1 MSRSLNKVT
10 LIGNLGNDPEVRSTT
25 GGNRVATFSLAT
37 SRSWNDASG
46 TKQEKTEWHRCVVW
60 NTKSS
65 QLADIVEKY
74 VKKGDKLYVEGRIE
88 YRQWQDKDGQT
99 RYSTEINV
107 RELIMLGG
115 GSGGGRSGADADSE
129 AANGTR
135 ARAGSAAKAK
145 AGGGDDFEDFPG
157 ALADED
163 DDLPF
168 CRRVSGKRTG
178 GAPAK
183 ERHPFSFSGVS
194 RSVRGQHVQ
203 PLLVQRQPDREVR
216 SRADRDRSGA
226 GQLRAGQQSRDD
238 VDAAANRDVLGNRER
253 LGATSE
259 DGAEPASARARRA
272 HEDVRLGERLVL
284 ELDRR
289 RLVRLRIDV
298 GDRTIAMT
306 RREGDEGG
314 EDERVPGARGVKR
327 ESGHEDPRE

>member
-115 GSGGGRSGADADSE
+115 GSGGARSGGDFEGE
-129 AANGTR
+129 AASGARTR
-135 ARAGSAAKAK
+135 SASPAKAK
-145 AGGGDDFEDFPG
+145 AGAGDDFEDFPG

-168 CRRVSGKRTG
+168 
-178 GAPAK
+178 
-183 ERHPFSFSGVS
+183 
-194 RSVRGQHVQ
+194 
-203 PLLVQRQPDREVR
+203 
-216 SRADRDRSGA
+216 
-226 GQLRAGQQSRDD
+226 
-238 VDAAANRDVLGNRER
+238 
-253 LGATSE
+253 
-259 DGAEPASARARRA
+259 
-272 HEDVRLGERLVL
+272 
-284 ELDRR
+284 
-289 RLVRLRIDV
+289 
-298 GDRTIAMT
+298 
-306 RREGDEGG
+306 
-314 EDERVPGARGVKR
+314 
-327 ESGHEDPRE
+327 